1 MLFSDK
7 VKTDEEQA
15 LGRGCQMFE
24 FRHVKFEMPVKYPS
38 NVVQYKIGYMHLE
51 FRRYGE

>member
-1 MLFSDK
+1 
-7 VKTDEEQA
+7 
-15 LGRGCQMFE
+15 MFR

-38 NVVQYKIGYMHLE
+38 NVIQYKMG